1 MEMESQ
7 RLLHRLANTAA
18 LWGFKGQ
25 GRRQWRYFGL
35 GSEPEDWWDEAPTGT
50 MTENGG
56 LMRLSAMSG

>member
-25 GRRQWRYFGL
+25 GRRQWRHFGL

-50 MTENGG
+50 M
-56 LMRLSAMSG
+56 